1 MTLYG
6 GWWWLRWPV
15 AVVVIIGKCSPAEL
29 LGEEVT
35 EFVVTRNVMVFRG
48 GGIMVIW
55 KLENED
61 LLQDKLD

>member
-1 MTLYG
+1 MTHIKHFG
-6 GWWWLRWPV
+6 P
-15 AVVVIIGKCSPAEL
+15 AVL

-55 KLENED
+55 KMKICCKINLIA
-61 LLQDKLD
+61 